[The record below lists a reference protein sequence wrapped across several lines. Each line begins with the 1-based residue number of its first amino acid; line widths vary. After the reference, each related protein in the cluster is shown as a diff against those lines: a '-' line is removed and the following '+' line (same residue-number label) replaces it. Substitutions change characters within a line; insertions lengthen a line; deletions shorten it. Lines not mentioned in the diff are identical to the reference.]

1 MKLWYKNGKLNYA
14 VYFGIAC
21 LAVGLSFAVLLIVS
35 EETQFRLTKEDGFF
49 ESVGAIGWLIA
60 SIVFFIVF
68 WKGNSGNNLIFHR
81 TQRNFVFC
89 LLGIFC
95 FMACGEEISWG
106 QRILKLQTP
115 EYLKKINRQ
124 DEINLH
130 NIVFLQSQNA
140 EDKKDIPFWARM
152 LTTTKF
158 FQAFWFGYCVL
169 LPLAS
174 RFGRRTFYYTKNV
187 NVPLVPIGLGAVFLA
202 NYLISEVIP
211 FVYNT
216 SGNPIDHY
224 LVETKECNFG
234 ILFMLVSFYFLQSV
248 TNDETISRVR
258 HT

>member
-1 MKLWYKNGKLNYA
+1 MKIWKTNDKRKYVIYLLL
-14 VYFGIAC
+14 AC
-21 LAVGLSFAVLLIVS
+21 LTVGLSFAVLLIAS
-35 EETQFRLTKEDGFF
+35 EETQSRLTKEDGFF

-68 WKGNSGNNLIFHR
+68 WKSNSGNNFIFLR

-140 EDKKDIPFWARM
+140 EDKKDIPIWARM

-174 RFGRRTFYYTKNV
+174 RFDRRIFHYIKNV
-187 NVPLVPIGLGAVFLA
+187 NVPLVPIGLGAVFMA
-202 NYLISEVIP
+202 NYLISEIIP

-216 SGNPIDHY
+216 GGNPMDHY
-224 LVETKECNFG
+224 LVETKEYNFG
-234 ILFMLVSFYFLQSV
+234 ILFMLLSFYFLQSV
-248 TNDETISRVR
+248 TDDETISRVR